1 MTNTPVLRYYNLEE
15 EVTLQ
20 CDASQSGLGAA
31 LMQNGQPVAYASR
44 ALTSAETR
52 YAQIEKELLAVVFA
66 CQRFDAYVYGRAN
79 VNVESD
85 HKPLKIIMRK
95 TLDAAP
101 KRLQRMLL
109 ALQKY
114 DINLRYK
121 RGETMFLADMLSR
134 AYLPEVNVCDVARE
148 CETLDHRSTLPV
160 TKERWQQLQFA
171 SEHDLVLQKL
181 RDIILQ
187 GWPANK
193 VDVPECVRPYFD
205 SRDELTVQDAL
216 VFKRDLLVVP
226 TSMRRELLA
235 VAHSTHI
242 GIEGCI
248 RRMRDTLYWPRMTT
262 EVREYVSRCE
272 ICLAHRD
279 SPGKEPIIQHEII
292 ARPWSK
298 VGADLCDSNG
308 RTLLVMCDYYSNF
321 IEVAHLKSTTSRCVI
336 REMSEVFAR
345 FGTSPAAAQRLM
357 GRRCKTLLPVAGT
370 LLLPRHSTESE
381 TRGLLGMKRRQQY
394 YANQHTKPLTPIES
408 GDTVRMRLPGK
419 KRWSLGTCIRQVAPR
434 SYNVNVDAATYR
446 RNRRQ
451 LLCAGEFPVRDPLE
465 YNGSSRDDP
474 PTTDDP
480 GVVSTDPV
488 LRDDPVSGHDDPIG
502 GQEPVP
508 TVVTGPMRSS
518 RETRRPSRLS
528 DYV

>member
-1 MTNTPVLRYYNLEE
+1 M
-15 EVTLQ
+15 
-20 CDASQSGLGAA
+20 
-31 LMQNGQPVAYASR
+31 
-44 ALTSAETR
+44 
-52 YAQIEKELLAVVFA
+52 
-66 CQRFDAYVYGRAN
+66 
-79 VNVESD
+79 
-85 HKPLKIIMRK
+85 
-95 TLDAAP
+95 
-101 KRLQRMLL
+101 
-109 ALQKY
+109 
-114 DINLRYK
+114 
-121 RGETMFLADMLSR
+121 
-134 AYLPEVNVCDVARE
+134 
-148 CETLDHRSTLPV
+148 
-160 TKERWQQLQFA
+160 QFA

-226 TSMRRELLA
+226 TSMRGELLA

-262 EVREYVSRCE
+262 EVREYGSRCE
-272 ICLAHRD
+272 ICLAHRE

-308 RTLLVMCDYYSNF
+308 RTLLVICDYYSNF

-345 FGTSPAAAQRLM
+345 FGVVDILVTDNAPNFTSAEFAVFAKTWAFEHVTSSPHYPESNGKSENAVKTVKRLFTKCRDSGESEFKALLDWRNTPTAGVGTSPAQRLM

-419 KRWSLGTCIRQVAPR
+419 KRWSVGTCIRQVAPR
-434 SYNVNVDAATYR
+434 SYNVNVDGATYR
-446 RNRRQ
+446 
-451 LLCAGEFPVRDPLE
+451 
-465 YNGSSRDDP
+465 
-474 PTTDDP
+474 
-480 GVVSTDPV
+480 
-488 LRDDPVSGHDDPIG
+488 H
-502 GQEPVP
+502 
-508 TVVTGPMRSS
+508 
-518 RETRRPSRLS
+518 
-528 DYV
+528 

>member
-52 YAQIEKELLAVVFA
+52 CAQIEKELLAFLFA

-85 HKPLKIIMRK
+85 HKPLEIIMRK

-160 TKERWQQLQFA
+160 TKEIWQQLQFA

-181 RDIILQ
+181 RDIILH

-193 VDVPECVRPYFD
+193 LNVPECVRPYFD

-226 TSMRRELLA
+226 TSMRCSSFDPHWNLGL
-235 VAHSTHI
+235 HS
-242 GIEGCI
+242 
-248 RRMRDTLYWPRMTT
+248 
-262 EVREYVSRCE
+262 
-272 ICLAHRD
+272 A
-279 SPGKEPIIQHEII
+279 
-292 ARPWSK
+292 
-298 VGADLCDSNG
+298 
-308 RTLLVMCDYYSNF
+308 
-321 IEVAHLKSTTSRCVI
+321 
-336 REMSEVFAR
+336 
-345 FGTSPAAAQRLM
+345 
-357 GRRCKTLLPVAGT
+357 
-370 LLLPRHSTESE
+370 
-381 TRGLLGMKRRQQY
+381 
-394 YANQHTKPLTPIES
+394 YA
-408 GDTVRMRLPGK
+408 
-419 KRWSLGTCIRQVAPR
+419 
-434 SYNVNVDAATYR
+434 
-446 RNRRQ
+446 
-451 LLCAGEFPVRDPLE
+451 
-465 YNGSSRDDP
+465 
-474 PTTDDP
+474 
-480 GVVSTDPV
+480 
-488 LRDDPVSGHDDPIG
+488 
-502 GQEPVP
+502 
-508 TVVTGPMRSS
+508 
-518 RETRRPSRLS
+518 
-528 DYV
+528 

>member
-1 MTNTPVLRYYNLEE
+1 M
-15 EVTLQ
+15 
-20 CDASQSGLGAA
+20 
-31 LMQNGQPVAYASR
+31 
-44 ALTSAETR
+44 
-52 YAQIEKELLAVVFA
+52 
-66 CQRFDAYVYGRAN
+66 
-79 VNVESD
+79 
-85 HKPLKIIMRK
+85 
-95 TLDAAP
+95 
-101 KRLQRMLL
+101 
-109 ALQKY
+109 
-114 DINLRYK
+114 
-121 RGETMFLADMLSR
+121 
-134 AYLPEVNVCDVARE
+134 
-148 CETLDHRSTLPV
+148 
-160 TKERWQQLQFA
+160 
-171 SEHDLVLQKL
+171 QKL

-193 VDVPECVRPYFD
+193 VYVPECVRPYFD

-216 VFKRDLLVVP
+216 VFKRGFLFVP

-248 RRMRDTLYWPRMTT
+248 RRMRDTLYWPRMTI

-298 VGADLCDSNG
+298 VGADLCDSSG

-345 FGTSPAAAQRLM
+345 FGVVDILVTDNAPNFPSAEFAVFAKTWAFEHVTSSPHYPESNGKSKNAVKTVKRLFQKCRDSGESEFKALLDWRNTPTAGVGTSPAQRLM

-434 SYNVNVDAATYR
+434 SYNVNVDGATYR

-451 LLCAGEFPVRDPLE
+451 LMCAGEFPVIDPLE

-480 GVVSTDPV
+480 GFVSTDPV
-488 LRDDPVSGHDDPIG
+488 LRDDTVSGHDDPIG

-508 TVVTGPMRSS
+508 TVVTGPRRSS